1 MRDVVIF
8 GSGQVAEVMHY
19 YITHESDR
27 KVAAFTLDAAYLKEA
42 SHLGLPVVPFEEI
55 ETAFAPSTYEMFVA
69 ISYRQVNKAR
79 ERKVEEAE
87 AKGYRLISHVSPRA
101 VVWSGF
107 EAKANTF
114 IMENNVIQPYV
125 RIGKNVIMWSGNHVG
140 HHTEIGDNC
149 FIASHV
155 VVSGSV
161 KVGRNTFIG
170 VNATIRDNITIGASN
185 VIGAAALILENTP
198 DEAVY
203 LGRQAELARVPS
215 SRLRKI

>member
-19 YITHESDR
+19 YLIHEGDR
-27 KVAAFTLDAAYLKEA
+27 KIAAFTLDASFLKES
-42 SHLGLPVVPFEEI
+42 SHLGLPVVAFEEV
-55 ETAFAPSTYEMFVA
+55 EKAFPPDRYDMFVA

-79 ERKVEEAE
+79 ERKVGEAG
-87 AKGYRLISHVSPRA
+87 AKGYALISHVSPRA

-107 EAKANTF
+107 EAKPNTF

-149 FIASHV
+149 FIASHAV
-155 VVSGSV
+155 ISGSV
-161 KVGRNTFIG
+161 TVGRNTFIG
-170 VNATIRDNITIGASN
+170 VNATIRDNVTIGSSN
-185 VIGAAALILENTP
+185 VIGAAALILEDTA

-203 LGRQAELARVPS
+203 MGQATTAARVPS
-215 SRLRKI
+215 SRLRNI